1 MCAGSM
7 TEKTGKQM
15 NKQYNGST
23 TIANM
28 AKHGYEATVKAR
40 ALGTACVVAA
50 PVAVAVGV
58 GWAISKAWN
67 TIWD

>member
-1 MCAGSM
+1 
-7 TEKTGKQM
+7 M
-15 NKQYNGST
+15 NKKSNGST

-40 ALGTACVVAA
+40 ALARAGVVAA

-67 TIWD
+67 AIWD